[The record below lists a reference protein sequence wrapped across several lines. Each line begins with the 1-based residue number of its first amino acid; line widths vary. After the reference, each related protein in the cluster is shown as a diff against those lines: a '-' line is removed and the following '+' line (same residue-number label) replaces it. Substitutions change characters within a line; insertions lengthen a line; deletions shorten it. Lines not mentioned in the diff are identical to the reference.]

1 MKDRKE
7 LFAVILD
14 LAQAI
19 QASSIYPDHH
29 QRVQQLLSRL
39 HERIRHVAADVG
51 TIHIGIIGERFV
63 VDEFPFLE
71 MNPAL
76 EKLLKDIR
84 EKGMEKIS
92 IKEGLTFGELKRFV
106 SFLATGKEASPGT
119 RFEAINYG
127 AIQAI
132 KAREGTEAGGATLSR
147 SHLLYGATEVLQGL
161 LKSLAQGKGGASLS
175 NAQEIV
181 ASIMKTIRQDMHL
194 LHRLMQMQS
203 HDDYTVTHSLNVSAI
218 VVAQATALGLPENR
232 LLEIGLA
239 GMLHDIGKE
248 MVPSEILQKPGKINP
263 LEFARMAE
271 HPVLGAKALRKM
283 DCGSD
288 LPLIVCFEHH
298 IKYDRTG
305 YPKIPKRGP
314 LHPVSYMTQ
323 IADVFDALRTYRP
336 YRKSL
341 DLKTTLSIMEKG
353 RGTEFEPRFY
363 DNFLRTVL
371 ADQAGADA

>member
-84 EKGMEKIS
+84 EKGIEKIS

-106 SFLATGKEASPGT
+106 FFLATGKEASPGT

-127 AIQAI
+127 TIQAI
-132 KAREGTEAGGATLSR
+132 KNKERTDAGAATLSR

-161 LKSLAQGKGGASLS
+161 LKSLAQGKSGTSVDS
-175 NAQEIV
+175 AQEIV
-181 ASIMKTIRQDMHL
+181 ASIMKAIRQDAHL

-298 IKYDRTG
+298 VKYDGSG
-305 YPKIPKRGP
+305 YPKIPNRGP

-323 IADVFDALRTYRP
+323 IADVYDALRTYRP

-341 DLKTTLSIMEKG
+341 DIKTTLSIMEKG

-371 ADQAGADA
+371 ADQAGAGE

>member
-19 QASSIYPDHH
+19 QALSIYPDHH

-39 HERIRHVAADVG
+39 HERIRHAASDVG
-51 TIHIGIIGERFV
+51 TIHIGIIGDRFV

-84 EKGMEKIS
+84 EKGIEKIS

-127 AIQAI
+127 TIQAI
-132 KAREGTEAGGATLSR
+132 KNKERMDTGAATLSR
-147 SHLLYGATEVLQGL
+147 SHLLFGATEVLQGL
-161 LKSLAQGKGGASLS
+161 LKSLAQGKGGTSVS
-175 NAQEIV
+175 SAQEIV
-181 ASIMKTIRQDMHL
+181 ASIMKTIRQDAHL

-298 IKYDRTG
+298 IKYNGSG
-305 YPKIPKRGP
+305 YPKIPNRRP

-323 IADVFDALRTYRP
+323 IADVYDALRTYRP

-341 DLKTTLSIMEKG
+341 DIKTTLSIMEKG

-371 ADQAGADA
+371 ADQAGAGE